1 MAVNQAELS
10 QVMAATLSS
19 DLNVR
24 RQAEEKL
31 TQAESAGGVLTSSLL
46 QLVASGNEQLPVRLA
61 SSIYFKNYIKRHWP
75 ESPDE
80 NGGISEENRNLIK
93 SHLVDLML
101 SVPTPLMAQLR
112 ESIKIISDLDFPA
125 GWPTLLPTLVQRLT
139 SGSDLNDAQFGA
151 LETAATVFE
160 KYRYLVRS
168 NEVLREL
175 QYILKEFQEV
185 HLALYRKI
193 MQEIFSPALK
203 EASQAAK
210 AAKLAK
216 LLVVELEIFY
226 DLNVVDIPE
235 YYEDNSATWFE
246 GFLRLLEWQDVP
258 AALKAP
264 DDDTPGTIENLKAQV
279 CRNVALYAD
288 KYQEQ
293 VEPYICGV
301 VKSVWT
307 LLVSTSPNGSND
319 QLVSAGIKLLSSAAS
334 TKWTKS
340 PFEEANSLQAIC
352 EHVVLPNIKL
362 RDSDVEDF
370 FDNPT
375 EYIRR
380 DMESA
385 DQDTRRRAAMEL
397 VKGLSKLYEQQV
409 TDILVRYVQ
418 MLLQSVGTST
428 TEDAWRARDACVYL
442 IIATA
447 AKAQTRS
454 KGASIVNSA
463 VDVPAFFEQQLMPEL
478 SQAIPA
484 ENEASRA
491 VLRASILKYIAVFR
505 QHLPVEQL
513 SRALPLIANHIRTP
527 VTVLHTYAAHCL
539 TVLLL
544 LKGPNKQHKI
554 PLDLLRQ
561 NILAT
566 GETQSAYEMKL
577 VMRVFSTFKEGA
589 LSIALPTLRQLATI
603 LRAVAANP
611 SDAVFNHYLFEAI
624 ASIVRTVLQF
634 APAQHGEVESALLPV
649 LSFILE
655 QNVADFIPYC
665 FQILGLLLDSGD
677 SSASA
682 AGPQIYGA
690 LFDRL
695 LTDSLWRTVANVPGL
710 IRLFSSYFKNNA
722 QFSEQIKRNMQTI
735 LLRFQY
741 VLNHRK
747 IEMQAFDLI
756 AAMFRYLPFDAYE
769 DSLPGILTVFLTKL
783 QKKSTAALTRKFA
796 ITLSVFEYCVPDG
809 TKVLLTTLEQIQAGL
824 SVMVVK
830 SLWMP
835 ALKGNMGGKEN
846 KKVCLLSAAK
856 FVSDSTVQSNGEMM
870 HAALM
875 GISELFG
882 FNEQEQQPG
891 NSLLNP
897 RLNDEDDDEQEE
909 AEDREYEVAFARLH
923 STEMPGHA
931 DCAPSVT
938 DVPGSIK
945 QALRGIDG
953 RFFANPPQELAR
965 LSAWVRS

>member
-1 MAVNQAELS
+1 MAVNQTELS
-10 QVMAATLSS
+10 QVMAATLSP
-19 DLNVR
+19 DVNVR

-46 QLVASGNEQLPVRLA
+46 QLTANGNEQLPVRLA
-61 SSIYFKNYIKRHWP
+61 SSVYFKNFIKRHWP

-101 SVPTPLMAQLR
+101 SVPAPLMAQLR
-112 ESIKIISDLDFPA
+112 ESIKIISDFDFPA

-139 SGSDLNDAQFGA
+139 CGEDLNDAQFGA
-151 LETAATVFE
+151 LETAATVFD

-185 HLALYRKI
+185 HLALYRRI
-193 MQEIFSPALK
+193 MQEIFSPALR
-203 EASQAAK
+203 EASQATK
-210 AAKLAK
+210 SVKLAK

-264 DDDTPGTIENLKAQV
+264 DDDTPGLIEKLKAQV

-362 RDSDVEDF
+362 RDCDVEDF

-418 MLLQSVGTST
+418 MLLQSVGSST

-447 AKAQTRS
+447 TKAQTRS
-454 KGASIVNSA
+454 KGVSIVNSA
-463 VDVPAFFEQQLMPEL
+463 VDVSAFFEQQLLPEL
-478 SQAIPA
+478 SQAIPS
-484 ENEASRA
+484 EREAICA
-491 VLRASILKYIAVFR
+491 ASFRYIAVFR
-505 QHLPVEQL
+505 HHLPAEQL

-544 LKGPNKQHKI
+544 LKGPSKQHKI
-554 PLDLLRQ
+554 PLESLKQHILPTVEPCLQ
-561 NILAT
+561 ILAA
-566 GETQSAYEMKL
+566 GGSQSAYEMKL
-577 VMRVFSTFKEGA
+577 VM
-589 LSIALPTLRQLATI
+589 LHQI
-603 LRAVAANP
+603 LRVVAANP

-624 ASIVRTVLQF
+624 ASIVHTVLQF

-649 LSFILE
+649 ISFILE

-677 SSASA
+677 SSTSA

-710 IRLFSSYFKNNA
+710 IRLLTSYFKENA
-722 QFSEQIKRNMQTI
+722 QFGEQITRNLQTI

-756 AAMFRYLPFDAYE
+756 AAMFRYLPFGVY
-769 DSLPGILTVFLTKL
+769 
-783 QKKSTAALTRKFA
+783 
-796 ITLSVFEYCVPDG
+796 
-809 TKVLLTTLEQIQAGL
+809 
-824 SVMVVK
+824 
-830 SLWMP
+830 
-835 ALKGNMGGKEN
+835 KE
-846 KKVCLLSAAK
+846 
-856 FVSDSTVQSNGEMM
+856 
-870 HAALM
+870 
-875 GISELFG
+875 
-882 FNEQEQQPG
+882 
-891 NSLLNP
+891 
-897 RLNDEDDDEQEE
+897 
-909 AEDREYEVAFARLH
+909 
-923 STEMPGHA
+923 
-931 DCAPSVT
+931 
-938 DVPGSIK
+938 
-945 QALRGIDG
+945 
-953 RFFANPPQELAR
+953 
-965 LSAWVRS
+965 

>member
-1 MAVNQAELS
+1 MAVNQMELS

-19 DLNVR
+19 DYHIR

-46 QLVASGNEQLPVRLA
+46 QLVANGNEQLPVRLA
-61 SSIYFKNYIKRHWP
+61 SSIYFKNFIKSHWP

-101 SVPTPLMAQLR
+101 SVPAPLMAQLR

-139 SGSDLNDAQFGA
+139 SSGDLNDGVQFGA
-151 LETAATVFE
+151 LETAATVFD

-185 HLALYRKI
+185 HLALYRQT

-203 EASQAAK
+203 DASQATK
-210 AAKLAK
+210 ASKLAK

-246 GFLRLLEWQDVP
+246 GFLRLLEWQDAP
-258 AALKAP
+258 AALKAV
-264 DDDTPGTIENLKAQV
+264 DEDTPGAIENLKAQV

-334 TKWTKS
+334 TKWDKS

-418 MLLQSVGTST
+418 MLLQSVGSSS

-454 KGASIVNSA
+454 KGVSIVNSA

-478 SQAIPA
+478 SQAIPSDR
-484 ENEASRA
+484 EPSRA
-491 VLRASILKYIAVFR
+491 VFRASILKYIAVFR
-505 QHLPVEQL
+505 HHLPIEQL
-513 SRALPLIANHIRTP
+513 NRALPLVANHIQTP
-527 VTVLHTYAAHCL
+527 VTILPTVGPCL
-539 TVLLL
+539 
-544 LKGPNKQHKI
+544 Q
-554 PLDLLRQ
+554 
-561 NILAT
+561 ILAT
-566 GETQSAYEMKL
+566 DNTRSAYEMKL
-577 VMRVFSTFKEGA
+577 VMRKGCYLICYLCVELMTH
-589 LSIALPTLRQLATI
+589 I

-649 LSFILE
+649 ISSILE

-677 SSASA
+677 SSTSA

-695 LTDSLWRTVANVPGL
+695 LTDSLWRTAANVPGL
-710 IRLFSSYFKNNA
+710 VRLFSSYFKKNA
-722 QFSEQIKRNMQTI
+722 QFGEQITRNMQTI
-735 LLRFQY
+735 LQRFQY

-756 AAMFRYLPFDAYE
+756 VSMFRYLPLAAYK
-769 DSLPGILTVFLTKL
+769 DSLAGILTVFLTKL
-783 QKKSTAALTRKFA
+783 QKKNTAALTRKFA
-796 ITLSVFEYCVPDG
+796 ITLSVFVYCVPDG
-809 TKVLLTTLEQIQAGL
+809 PKVLLTTLEQIQAGL

-830 SLWMP
+830 SLWMS
-835 ALKGNMGGKEN
+835 AFKGNMGGKEN

-856 FVSDSTVQSNGEMM
+856 FVSDPTVQSNGEIM
-870 HAALM
+870 HAVLM
-875 GISELFG
+875 GISELLG
-882 FNEQEQQPG
+882 LNEREQQPG

-897 RLNDEDDDEQEE
+897 KLNDEDDDYEDDD
-909 AEDREYEVAFARLH
+909 AEDREYAVTFARLH

-931 DCAPSVT
+931 DYAPSVT
-938 DVPGSIK
+938 DVPGSVK

-953 RFFANPPQELAR
+953 RFLANPPQELAR
-965 LSAWVRS
+965 LSTWVRT